1 MKLAKKICI
10 VAFFLIILV
19 LVGFRVILYLNA
31 CIKTRDDVAFYAE
44 MLMLTPEKANT
55 IIPYETLSKKYK
67 NTLSSEEYSSAV
79 EPTEL
84 LKLYSN
90 SVFQQHLKRK
100 VDITLSTD
108 GYKKVPAGVFQVGD
122 EYYHISH
129 VIDVA
134 PNLITLEP
142 EIVRWNID
150 IYKIDDPNSNIN

>member
-1 MKLAKKICI
+1 MRTAKKLSI
-10 VAFFLIILV
+10 VVVVLLILALI
-19 LVGFRVILYLNA
+19 GFRVSLYLNV

-67 NTLSSEEYSSAV
+67 NALSSEEYSNAV
-79 EPTEL
+79 EPNEL

-108 GYKKVPAGVFQVGD
+108 GYKKVPTGVFQVGD
-122 EYYHISH
+122 KYYHISH

-150 IYKIDDPNSNIN
+150 IYEIDDPNSNIN